1 MSQIYTTIPTKK
13 GQVNNSLST
22 CRLKSTIARSYKYTM
37 TENLDITKVRVS
49 IAELAYDIEEMI
61 RINPELLL
69 ADDALKK
76 EIIKALIDQMTE
88 VDDLI
93 NLHSEDQSLDQC
105 LLFLVVRI
113 LELRKKI
120 KETKSPNLCQ
130 DSWII

>member
-1 MSQIYTTIPTKK
+1 
-13 GQVNNSLST
+13 
-22 CRLKSTIARSYKYTM
+22 M